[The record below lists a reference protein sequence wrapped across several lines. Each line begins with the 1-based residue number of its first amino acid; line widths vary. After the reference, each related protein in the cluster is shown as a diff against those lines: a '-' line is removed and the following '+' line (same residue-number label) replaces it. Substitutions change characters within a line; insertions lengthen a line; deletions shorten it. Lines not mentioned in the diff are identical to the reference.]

1 MKDYIEVNVDKPELS
16 SYKKF
21 VVKSVGNHFDQE
33 IEKVDKKFKEV
44 VETTIGPKKKLN
56 GVFYYLTLIFA
67 LVTVI
72 FGLVLFQK
80 LDQDQFPV
88 AIFVLM
94 TVSLV
99 LVILF
104 GVLQIITRK
113 QINEK
118 MKTDEVTSVSNLNK
132 ELEEKLKKYLGVSED
147 ALKVDVF
154 VRQVTFKKG
163 ETVNAITKASYC
175 NNALYSFVK
184 DDKVYFSDTYE
195 LIQLEKKYIQDITL
209 IRDKISFINWN
220 KKEALYDKKFKP
232 YGLRSNGKGIILV
245 DSFYEIKIKINQED
259 FILRIPGYEIEAMKV
274 LFSYEEVVEEKSNEN
289 K

>member
-1 MKDYIEVNVDKPELS
+1 MKDYIEVNVDKVELS

-33 IEKVDKKFKEV
+33 IEKVDQKFKEV
-44 VETTIGPKKKLN
+44 VEKTIGPKKKLN

-67 LVTVI
+67 LITVI

-80 LDQDQFPV
+80 LDQNNFPV

-104 GVLQIITRK
+104 GVLQIVTRK

-132 ELEEKLKKYLGVSED
+132 ELEEKLKKYLGVNENSR
-147 ALKVDVF
+147 KIDVF
-154 VRQVTFKKG
+154 VRQVAFKKG
-163 ETVNAITKASYC
+163 ESVNALTKASYS
-175 NNALYSFVK
+175 NNALYAFVK

-195 LIQLEKKYIQDITL
+195 LIQLDKKYIQDITL
-209 IRDKISFINWN
+209 IHDKISFVNWN
-220 KKEALYDKKFKP
+220 KKESLYDKKFKQ
-232 YGLRSNGKGIILV
+232 YGLRSTGRGIILV
-245 DSFYEIKIKINQED
+245 NSFYEIKIKINQD
-259 FILRIPGYEIEAMKV
+259 DYILRIPGYEMEAMKE
-274 LFSYEEVVEEKSNEN
+274 LFSYEEVVKEDNNDN